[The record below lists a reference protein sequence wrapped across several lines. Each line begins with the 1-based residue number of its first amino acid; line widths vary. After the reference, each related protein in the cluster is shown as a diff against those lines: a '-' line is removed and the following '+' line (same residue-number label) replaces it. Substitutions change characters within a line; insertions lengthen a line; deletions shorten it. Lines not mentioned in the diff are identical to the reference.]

1 MNSIYAVVCSSSLL
15 GAVSSSTFC
24 LCYLCLPLYA
34 ADWVAYHIS
43 APFCALLRLRG
54 EFFPDWNTPP
64 CIQQHR
70 DIRIARRLQPGENV
84 FINRIYRNNKP
95 LIKCFINKPS
105 YSCCCCCRRMY
116 YHLGLV
122 NESEPTPPSHIT
134 CSTKDTRRVATYIE
148 MAEVNGSMAAA
159 QYKYAR

>member
-1 MNSIYAVVCSSSLL
+1 MNSIYAVGCSSSLL
-15 GAVSSSTFC
+15 GAVSSSTLLF
-24 LCYLCLPLYA
+24 
-34 ADWVAYHIS
+34 VSVIS
-43 APFCALLRLRG
+43 AFHYTQPIEWHITFLRTAAIKR
-54 EFFPDWNTPP
+54 
-64 CIQQHR
+64 
-70 DIRIARRLQPGENV
+70 RILPWLKYPAMHPTAQRYIAWRLQPGENV

-134 CSTKDTRRVATYIE
+134 CSTKDTRRVATYRDGGGERLDGHRAI
-148 MAEVNGSMAAA
+148 
-159 QYKYAR
+159 YKYAR

>member
-1 MNSIYAVVCSSSLL
+1 
-15 GAVSSSTFC
+15 
-24 LCYLCLPLYA
+24 
-34 ADWVAYHIS
+34 
-43 APFCALLRLRG
+43 
-54 EFFPDWNTPP
+54 
-64 CIQQHR
+64 
-70 DIRIARRLQPGENV
+70 
-84 FINRIYRNNKP
+84 
-95 LIKCFINKPS
+95 
-105 YSCCCCCRRMY
+105 MY